1 MNPLRHF
8 YLYAKGYYKRN
19 REIEKDLHRLL
30 VAYLGESHGDLD
42 VWLYVIHTLSA
53 EVFHNLK
60 LRLFRGLLIDLYAP
74 MSRRE
79 CELYPDSLYG
89 SIPCELISE
98 RIVRGYLS
106 ILMNTQLS
114 PTELGNPDPT
124 ILPVRKDNK

>member
-30 VAYLGESHGDLD
+30 TAYLGRSHGDLD
-42 VWLYVIHTLSA
+42 VWLYVIYTLST
-53 EVFHNLK
+53 EVFRNLN
-60 LRLFRGLLIDLYAP
+60 RSRFSELLIDLYAP

-79 CELYPDSLYG
+79 RELYPDSLDG

-106 ILMNTQLS
+106 ILMNTHLS
-114 PTELGNPDPT
+114 STELGTPDPT
-124 ILPVRKDNK
+124 ILPVRKDTE